1 MNKALIYA
9 RVSSQEQAVSDTAL
23 PSQVNGLQKFVE
35 QEQISLYDKT
45 NCECPGVFV
54 DPGVSAS
61 KVPLFERPGFVA
73 LWSHL
78 ESGDSVVAESMSRMF
93 RSALDFAQ
101 SWQIFEKRGIN
112 LIFQIGQIDMSSAT
126 GKLIA
131 SVMAAFA
138 QFKTDIMSERIREGH
153 AAKKRA
159 VQEGREYKKNKPPVD
174 PVRPTTVSHVVA
186 QFTKAEKN
194 EKPKGRIW
202 SYSRVSTDGQ
212 TTESQN
218 ATIERLE
225 QQYVDQGYQKVDDIY
240 EEQAVSAYRMA
251 WRNRP
256 MGKVIFNEAQ
266 NGDVIIAAR
275 LDRMFRSIWDMCG
288 TLQELE
294 ERGVSVRVG
303 NCISTDT
310 PAGRMMLGL
319 LGVMSEFES
328 AEHSEKMTRVMAFC
342 RAQRGKW
349 LEAGFTPSWMRVY
362 KDESGEVS
370 FVPCKQ
376 FVRDILLLKELSDS
390 GLHHRD
396 ACDELERISA
406 ARENRPILP
415 AYKVP
420 QQALSIKVKRD
431 YGKEAQKRFG
441 LWCKV
446 RGITQSMELSRP
458 MSYEYARDILRKWD
472 SSDLGKYIESLG
484 PEGVEAIMEDA
495 AKLDIECPQW
505 CNKRNSRLI
514 KEMKDSGTPF
524 VAQSRVRINPEIVYV

>member
-1 MNKALIYA
+1 MKKALIYA

-23 PSQVNGLQKFVE
+23 PSQVKGLQKFVE
-35 QEQISLYDKT
+35 QEQIALYDDT
-45 NCECPGVFV
+45 NCACPGVFV

-61 KVPLFERPGFVA
+61 KVPLFNRPGFVA
-73 LWSHL
+73 LWACL
-78 ESGDSVVAESMSRMF
+78 NDGDSVVAESMSRMF

-112 LIFQIGQIDMSSAT
+112 LIFQVGQIDMSSAT

-159 VQEGREYKKNKPPVD
+159 VQEGREYKKHKPAAD
-174 PVRPTTVSHVVA
+174 PVKPTTVSQVVA
-186 QFTKAEKN
+186 QFTKKEKE

-202 SYSRVSTDGQ
+202 SYARVSTDGQ
-212 TTESQN
+212 TTESQM

-225 QQYVDQGYQKVDDIY
+225 SQYMDQGYQVVEQPY

-251 WRNRP
+251 WRERP
-256 MGKVIFNEAQ
+256 MGKVIFNGAQ
-266 NGDVIIAAR
+266 KGDVIIAAR

-303 NCISTDT
+303 NCVATDT

-328 AEHSEKMTRVMAFC
+328 AEHSEKMTRIFEFC
-342 RAQRGKW
+342 RAERGKW
-349 LEAGFTPSWMRVY
+349 LSATVLPSWLRVH
-362 KDESGEVS
+362 KDEKGEVS
-370 FVPCKQ
+370 FVPCKRLI
-376 FVRDILLLKELSDS
+376 RDILLLKELSNS
-390 GLHHRD
+390 GLKHEE

-415 AYKVP
+415 SHKAP
-420 QQALSIKVKRD
+420 QKSLSKKIKRE
-431 YGKEAQKRFG
+431 YGEEAQERFR

-446 RGITQSMELSRP
+446 RGITEWEELSRP
-458 MSYEYARDILRKWD
+458 MSYEYARDVLRKWD
-472 SSDLGKYIESLG
+472 NSDLSKYIETLG
-484 PEGVEAIMEDA
+484 PEGIEAIMLDA
-495 AKLDIECPQW
+495 AQLDAECPQW
-505 CNKRNSRLI
+505 DKKRNARLVRQ
-514 KEMKDSGTPF
+514 MKKTGELTVSKTRKM
-524 VAQSRVRINPEIVYV
+524 VNPEIVYV